1 MRTRKIAYKLWWACN
16 RKNNCCWLGCVCVK
30 NKHVRVLITIRKTSE
45 KSHKNKTKWK
55 AMNVSFKLLFCTYRD
70 FHMEVHLWQKNTQNA
85 CQSSVCVL
93 LDDDEG
99 RGNVKPL
106 LTLLPG
112 PYQPGVIMHRC
123 TLSLGSHRTVTP
135 AVWQMLSQVPH
146 SLLHAMWAGKGTIVY
161 MSIQYV
167 VFMMWMWKPPET
179 ITFFCLVSAPF
190 GYKVCVCC

>member
-1 MRTRKIAYKLWWACN
+1 M
-16 RKNNCCWLGCVCVK
+16 
-30 NKHVRVLITIRKTSE
+30 
-45 KSHKNKTKWK
+45 KSYECFIQIIILYIQRFPYGGTPLTKK
-55 AMNVSFKLLFCTYRD
+55 
-70 FHMEVHLWQKNTQNA
+70 TQNA

-135 AVWQMLSQVPH
+135 AV
-146 SLLHAMWAGKGTIVY
+146 
-161 MSIQYV
+161 
-167 VFMMWMWKPPET
+167 
-179 ITFFCLVSAPF
+179 
-190 GYKVCVCC
+190 